1 LRIRYSGLTGIV
13 LLIFLILLAQVASS
27 DRGNQTMNAMEYGVG
42 AAGTVNNTTAAET
55 MAATAPPNV
64 QGIWKVTMA
73 DVEITMALNQSGD
86 SIFGLAKS
94 EGDDPWNGAVAGSL
108 SNDEVQ
114 LSLASMPGKILTST
128 YLRGTVKDDLMTG
141 SYIRSDSSGKAAKG
155 EFTAT
160 MIPNAPSYTPAVV
173 EAVQETAPSA
183 QQSGSQNASTA
194 ESIRPEQPAVQETAS
209 KEKANKFISV
219 KDFAKGINPN
229 IMPSMAPL

>member
-1 LRIRYSGLTGIV
+1 MRIRYSGLTGIV

-27 DRGNQTMNAMEYGVG
+27 NQGSQTMNAVEDGIGV
-42 AAGTVNNTTAAET
+42 AGTVNNTTTAET
-55 MAATAPPNV
+55 MAAAAPANV
-64 QGIWKVTMA
+64 QGIWKLTIA

-114 LSLASMPGKILTST
+114 LSLASMPGKRLTAT

-141 SYIRSDSSGKAAKG
+141 IYIRSDSSGKAARG
-155 EFTAT
+155 EFTAK
-160 MIPNAPSYTPAVV
+160 MVPNAPSYTPAVV
-173 EAVQETAPSA
+173 EAVQEPASSA
-183 QQSGSQNASTA
+183 QQSSLQNASVA
-194 ESIRPEQPAVQETAS
+194 QISPEQPPKETKS
-209 KEKANKFISV
+209 KFYSV
-219 KDFAKGINPN
+219 TELAKGINPN